1 MRLFLFLLVILVVT
15 LCLGIILCPYSML
28 LTEPVSDGR
37 S

>member
-1 MRLFLFLLVILVVT
+1 MRLFLFLLLILVIM
-15 LCLGIILCPYSML
+15 LCLGVILCPYSVL